1 MEEDKFSFTDGCF
14 FKEEPIKEPE
24 AVIKEFYDIYG
35 LQDVKI
41 MLWRLFKGA
50 MSSENAAFVN
60 PDEEIGNV
68 IFFIETFIMFNMAV
82 NELNQ
87 QWYSKQN
94 NSFST

>member
-1 MEEDKFSFTDGCF
+1 MEENKFGFTDGCF

-24 AVIKEFYDIYG
+24 AVIQEFYDIYG

-60 PDEEIGNV
+60 PDEEIGDV
-68 IFFIETFIMFNMAV
+68 IFFLETFLMLNMAV
-82 NELNQ
+82 YELNQ
-87 QWYSKQN
+87 RTIK
-94 NSFST
+94 TD